1 MKCYRAKQI
10 GILAKESLSRN
21 TSSEVVGITS
31 KGIFLKLV
39 DRSIIF
45 LSNNE
50 YGNPLT
56 INLSSSPKNLFVQP
70 RDLIHIRDGS
80 LYFENS
86 WMINTQQASIWSSQ
100 PVERPF
106 IPPPQRSLVK
116 AFLSNLRS
124 MLDQPVVLLDEVLAI
139 FEPPSNSL
147 LLDSEIQSALQILIK
162 NALTSPSECV
172 EAIQFFAGRGR
183 GLTPSG
189 DDLLSGWIYMLRRW
203 AISVKHPIEPLQHVL
218 LRAVD
223 NRTTDISLNLIKA
236 ACQGEIDERLLTA
249 FEMMIGTRPVQDK
262 LVRNILEWG
271 SSSGV
276 EVCAG
281 FGLGALTI
289 KHWKN

>member
-1 MKCYRAKQI
+1 MKIYRAKQI

-21 TSSEVVGITS
+21 TSGEVVGITS
-31 KGIFLKLV
+31 KGIFLKLA
-39 DRSIIF
+39 DSSIIF

-50 YGNPLT
+50 FGNPLT
-56 INLSSSPKNLFVQP
+56 INLSLSPQYLYVQP
-70 RDLIHIRDGS
+70 RDLIRVRDGS
-80 LYFENS
+80 MVFENS
-86 WMINTQQASIWSSQ
+86 WMITTQQASIWSSQ
-100 PVERPF
+100 QVERRF
-106 IPPPQRSLVK
+106 ITPPQLSLVK
-116 AFLSNLRS
+116 EFLGNLRS
-124 MLDQPVVLLDEVLAI
+124 ILDQPVVLLDEVLAT

-162 NALTSPSECV
+162 NALISPSECV

-203 AISVKHPIEPLQHVL
+203 AISVRHPIEPLRQVL
-218 LRAVD
+218 LRAVE

-236 ACQGEIDERLLTA
+236 ACQGEIDERLLLA
-249 FEMMIGTRPVQDK
+249 FEIMNGTQPVKDR

-281 FGLGALTI
+281 FGLGAITI
-289 KHWKN
+289 NHFRS